1 LIAGCKLAQQR
12 GVGVLELPKAAND
25 NDRRSSINSIN
36 SSSSSSNNN
45 NNNNNNNNMGDTLTE
60 IKLLCI

>member
-36 SSSSSSNNN
+36 SSSSS
-45 NNNNNNNNMGDTLTE
+45 NNNNNNNMGDTLTE